1 MHCGKSDSFR
11 SSEQSTSNLSAVAV
25 SSERAISQTV
35 PHCFMFDFEQLNDLS
50 LEKHHRERVA
60 QAKFEMGVINGLY
73 RELKAGF
80 LYILA
85 GCI

>member
-50 LEKHHRERVA
+50 LEKHHREIIVSVLHR
-60 QAKFEMGVINGLY
+60 QS
-73 RELKAGF
+73 LKWVSSMASTQS
-80 LYILA
+80 
-85 GCI
+85 